1 MAVSVTRKQ
10 VLILNLLPL
19 QTPGQGDTFASNV
32 ARAALAHGEDVVL
45 AAPVDPVPT
54 QAAHRVRMGFE
65 FITARPGRTE
75 DAPWTVARLA
85 GSDLLDLCAT
95 FDYVA
100 VQQFLASDFV
110 FDIIA
115 ALDSTQTLVLTSQGH
130 EPLLPI
136 FAAFYQPCANH
147 HVLSVSPAAAAR
159 LAAQGVPSRY
169 VHAGE
174 WGDDIDGAAPT
185 LRHTYTLDG
194 YWGRVRHAC
203 EGRPA

>member
-1 MAVSVTRKQ
+1 MPVSATRKQ
-10 VLILNLLPL
+10 VLVLNLLPL
-19 QTPGQGDTFASNV
+19 QTPGRGETFASNV
-32 ARAALAHGEDVVL
+32 ARAARAHGEDVVL
-45 AAPVDPVPT
+45 AAPVDLLPT
-54 QAAHRVRMGFE
+54 QGAHGVRMGFE
-65 FITARPGRTE
+65 FITARPGRTV

-85 GSDLLDLCAT
+85 GSDLLDLCWT

-115 ALDSTQTLVLTSQGH
+115 ALDSTQTLVLTSHGH

-147 HVLSVSPAAAAR
+147 HVLSASPAAAAR
-159 LAAQGVPSRY
+159 LAAQGVPSRH
-169 VHAGE
+169 VDAGE
-174 WGDDIDGAAPT
+174 WADDINGPAPD
-185 LRHTYTLDG
+185 LRHTCTWDG

-203 EGRPA
+203 ERRPA